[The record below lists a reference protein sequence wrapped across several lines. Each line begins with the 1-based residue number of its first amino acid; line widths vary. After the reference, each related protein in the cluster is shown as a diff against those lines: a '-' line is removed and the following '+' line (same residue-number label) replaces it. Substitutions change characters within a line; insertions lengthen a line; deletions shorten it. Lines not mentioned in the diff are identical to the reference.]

1 MGASVLSLPC
11 FPGWK
16 QGWVMPASLGSCQ
29 DMGLAER
36 ARTLQGCWR
45 ENTAAAWAPFH
56 TSTCQIV
63 DCHSSYFFF
72 LHTPGSSFWQENK
85 EGVLSSTWKGA
96 KTNYP
101 AAPWTSD
108 VCTLNIQIYW
118 IASPIRKRCFFPESL
133 IPKIMLLWSNYSNF
147 LLVSRHCE
155 CLPS

>member
-1 MGASVLSLPC
+1 MSSQLDREMGASVLSLPC

-56 TSTCQIV
+56 TSTRQIV

-118 IASPIRKRCFFPESL
+118 IASPIRKRWEVFFSRELNPQDNT
-133 IPKIMLLWSNYSNF
+133 IMKQLQ
-147 LLVSRHCE
+147 
-155 CLPS
+155 